1 MPSLK
6 ENVSGRVEA
15 IRRRYPLVDHAVRMV
30 QHYGAVKGN
39 LQAGAVT
46 YFAFLSFF
54 PILAL
59 GFFAIGSIARI
70 YDAQTQLVEA
80 IEQVLPGM
88 VSEEPAQGKIALSTI
103 QRSAGAAGIIGLLG
117 VMYAGLG
124 WLSGMRDAL
133 LVMFQLPQHEQP
145 SFVVGKARDLVTL
158 ALIGFTLVVSV
169 AVAGVVNGLSAQI
182 LGFVGFGE
190 ELRPLLR
197 LLTVL
202 VGLGANMV
210 LFFALFKLLARPP
223 TPPRSLWGGAVLGAI
238 GFEVLK
244 QASTYLIASTKE
256 QPAFQAFGIALIL
269 VVWINYFSRVVM
281 YAAAWAHTAPAAREM
296 REEEPATVEAEAPA
310 NEPDREAAGTS
321 AATGR
326 RTAPAGGRHAASA
339 GRRTEEPLEP
349 AAAFALGGATML
361 GAVALA
367 RRVLRRRGA

>member
-1 MPSLK
+1 VPSLK
-6 ENVSGRVEA
+6 ERISGRVA
-15 IRRRYPLVDHAVRMV
+15 LIRQRRPFVDHVVRMW

-59 GFFAIGSIARI
+59 GFFVIGYVVKIFP
-70 YDAQTQLVEA
+70 DAQQQLVDA
-80 IEQVLPGM
+80 IEEVLPGM
-88 VSEEPAQGKIALSTI
+88 VSVREEPNKIALSTV
-103 QRSAGAAGIIGLLG
+103 QQSAGAAGTIGLLG

-133 LVMFQLPQHEQP
+133 LVMFEMPEQEQP
-145 SFVVGKARDLVTL
+145 NFVIGKLRDLVSL
-158 ALIGFTLVVSV
+158 ALIGFVLVVSV

-182 LGFVGFGE
+182 LGWVGLGE
-190 ELRPLLR
+190 ELKPLLR

-202 VGLGANMV
+202 VGLGANML
-210 LFFALFKLLARPP
+210 LFFALFKLLARPQTP
-223 TPPRSLWGGAVLGAI
+223 TRSLWSGALLGAI

-244 QASTYLIASTKE
+244 QLSTELIKATKD

-281 YAAAWAHTAPAAREM
+281 YAAAWAHTS
-296 REEEPATVEAEAPA
+296 AEARA
-310 NEPDREAAGTS
+310 QREDAAQEREATE
-321 AATGR
+321 AATQAVADR
-326 RTAPAGGRHAASA
+326 PRAAD
-339 GRRTEEPLEP
+339 EP
-349 AAAFALGGATML
+349 AAPTAFAAGAVTML

-367 RRVLRRRGA
+367 RRTLKKDKS